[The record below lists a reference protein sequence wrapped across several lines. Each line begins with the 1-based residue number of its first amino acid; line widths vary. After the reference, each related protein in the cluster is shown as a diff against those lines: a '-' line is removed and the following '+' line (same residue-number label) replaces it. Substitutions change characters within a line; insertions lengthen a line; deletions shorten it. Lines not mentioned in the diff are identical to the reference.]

1 MLHQIWLNLTIVFT
15 IYLLW
20 RIMKALENIS
30 QLSFHIEFE
39 EEEEEEDKT

>member
-1 MLHQIWLNLTIVFT
+1 
-15 IYLLW
+15 
-20 RIMKALENIS
+20 MKALENIS